1 MEPKAMRLPRMTT
14 RRWMV
19 LIAVV
24 AVDLTLIVQRASH
37 PLATI
42 VFFGYVGGRCSLAR
56 NAPTLDPQ
64 CRRLKARISV
74 LWC

>member
-1 MEPKAMRLPRMTT
+1 MRPPRMTT

-37 PLATI
+37 PLAYVASFGTFTI
-42 VFFGYVGGRCSLAR
+42 V
-56 NAPTLDPQ
+56 
-64 CRRLKARISV
+64 V
-74 LWC
+74 LSPVMLLLLMLSADD

>member
-1 MEPKAMRLPRMTT
+1 MRVPRMTT

-42 VFFGYVGGRCSLAR
+42 AAFGTLAVV
-56 NAPTLDPQ
+56 
-64 CRRLKARISV
+64 V
-74 LWC
+74 LSPVMLLLLMLSADD

>member
-1 MEPKAMRLPRMTT
+1 MQLPRMTT

-37 PLATI
+37 PLAI
-42 VFFGYVGGRCSLAR
+42 IAFFGTLAVV
-56 NAPTLDPQ
+56 A
-64 CRRLKARISV
+64 ISPV
-74 LWC
+74 MLLLLMLSAED

>member
-1 MEPKAMRLPRMTT
+1 MRPPRMTT
-14 RRWMV
+14 RRWMA

-42 VFFGYVGGRCSLAR
+42 AYFGTLAVV
-56 NAPTLDPQ
+56 ALSPVMLLLLMFCADD
-64 CRRLKARISV
+64 
-74 LWC
+74 

>member
-1 MEPKAMRLPRMTT
+1 MTT

-24 AVDLTLIVQRASH
+24 AVDFTLIVQRASH

-42 VFFGYVGGRCSLAR
+42 AFLGTLAIVVLSPVFL
-56 NAPTLDPQ
+56 L
-64 CRRLKARISV
+64 LLMMSV
-74 LWC
+74 DH

>member
-1 MEPKAMRLPRMTT
+1 MRLPRMTT

-24 AVDLTLIVQRASH
+24 AVDLTLIAHRFSH

-42 VFFGYVGGRCSLAR
+42 GTLAVVVLSLEMLLLLILSA
-56 NAPTLDPQ
+56 DD
-64 CRRLKARISV
+64 
-74 LWC
+74 